1 MKRHIMQAAVITGVL
16 ALATMFAPVTKA
28 EEGAAK
34 EKPAKAKSHQF
45 TGHIESINAEAG
57 TITAKHSTQ
66 KDNTKTFKL
75 GDGCKFKM
83 PGKDSATLAD
93 FKAGDKVQI
102 KYTGEEG
109 EQAVASSIQIPV
121 EKAEKEGKD
130 KDKEKEKSQ

>member
-16 ALATMFAPVTKA
+16 ALATMFAPVSKA

-75 GDGCKFKM
+75 GEGCKFKQ
-83 PGKDSATLAD
+83 PGKESATLAD
-93 FKAGDKVQI
+93 FKAGDKVMI
-102 KYTGEEG
+102 KYTGDEG
-109 EQAVASSIQIPV
+109 QPLVAISVQIPA
-121 EKAEKEGKD
+121 EKAPKE
-130 KDKEKEKSQ
+130 EKEKKAE